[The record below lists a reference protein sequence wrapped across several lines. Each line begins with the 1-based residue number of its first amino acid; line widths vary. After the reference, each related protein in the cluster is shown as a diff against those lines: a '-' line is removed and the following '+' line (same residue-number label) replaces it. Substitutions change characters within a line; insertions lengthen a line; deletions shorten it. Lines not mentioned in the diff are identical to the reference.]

1 MRIAV
6 IGCGVMGTAFAR
18 HFAKKEE
25 LYLYDL
31 DQERAKTLAKEL
43 KAKACGSEKEA
54 AASADLIF
62 LAMKPADLS
71 GVIKSLNG
79 LLTKNQLVV
88 SILAG
93 TPLETL
99 KKGFPH
105 SPVLRMIPN
114 LAITCEAGV
123 LGLVEDPLISVAL
136 RKKIEK
142 LFFGLGL
149 IVWLPE
155 SKIDALTALTG
166 SGPAFIFVLVEA
178 MIDSGVLLGFSH
190 QEAREFALKTIQGS
204 VELLQKTGQTPSE
217 LKWQVASP
225 KGTTIAGLKALE
237 KTGFR
242 SAILSAFTAAYERAK
257 EMQK

>member
-1 MRIAV
+1 MNIAI
-6 IGCGVMGTAFAR
+6 IGCGVMGAAFAR
-18 HFAKKEE
+18 HFAKKEQLLLCDRQIE
-25 LYLYDL
+25 TA
-31 DQERAKTLAKEL
+31 ESLAKEL
-43 KAKACGSEKEA
+43 GAKACKSAKEA
-54 AASADLIF
+54 AQQADLIF

-71 GVIKSLNG
+71 AVVKELNAV
-79 LLTKNQLVV
+79 LTKNHLVV

-93 TPLETL
+93 TTLETL

-105 SPVLRMIPN
+105 TPILRMIPN
-114 LAITCEAGV
+114 LAITCEVGV
-123 LGLVEDPLISVAL
+123 LGLVEDSLINPAL

-142 LFFGLGL
+142 LFSGLGL

-155 SKIDALTALTG
+155 SKIDALTALAG

-204 VELLQKTGQTPSE
+204 IELLQKTGKTPSE

-225 KGTTIAGLKALE
+225 KGTTIAGIKALE
-237 KTGFR
+237 KAGFR
-242 SAILSAFTAAYERAK
+242 NAIMSAFSAAYERAK
-257 EMQK
+257 EMHK

>member
-1 MRIAV
+1 
-6 IGCGVMGTAFAR
+6 
-18 HFAKKEE
+18 
-25 LYLYDL
+25 
-31 DQERAKTLAKEL
+31 
-43 KAKACGSEKEA
+43 
-54 AASADLIF
+54 
-62 LAMKPADLS
+62 
-71 GVIKSLNG
+71 
-79 LLTKNQLVV
+79 
-88 SILAG
+88 
-93 TPLETL
+93 
-99 KKGFPH
+99 
-105 SPVLRMIPN
+105 MIPN

-149 IVWLPE
+149 IVWLLE

-242 SAILSAFTAAYERAK
+242 SAILSAFTAAYERAQ